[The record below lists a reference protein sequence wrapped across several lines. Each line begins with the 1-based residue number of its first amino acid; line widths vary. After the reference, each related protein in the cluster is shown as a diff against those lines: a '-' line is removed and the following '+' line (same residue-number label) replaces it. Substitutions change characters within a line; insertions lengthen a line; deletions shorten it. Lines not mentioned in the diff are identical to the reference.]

1 MTTRPATYA
10 FDNALS
16 IQRQRLGALEALL
29 DAGTIRH
36 LEAVGVG
43 AGARCLEVGA
53 GGGSIAAWL
62 CERVGPDGTVMATDL
77 DTTVL
82 RDLPHAN
89 LEVRVHDVL
98 ADDLP
103 EEAFDLV
110 HLRLLL
116 AWLDDPALALD
127 RLVAALR
134 PGGVLVAEEMDFV
147 SVVPDARLD
156 DHRRSVFARVV
167 GAHNAVLAARHT
179 FDPAY
184 GRRLAGDL
192 ADAGLVGVESEGR
205 AGTWRGGGPGGLV
218 WRLTFDQLREAMVAS
233 GTVTAPEVDEAVAL
247 CCDPELAFLSQV
259 TMAAWG
265 RRPARPAV
273 AGQ

>member
-1 MTTRPATYA
+1 MTARPASYA

-43 AGARCLEVGA
+43 AGACCLEAGA

-62 CERVGPDGTVMATDL
+62 CERVGPQGAVVATDL

-82 RDLPHAN
+82 RDLTHPN

-116 AWLDDPALALD
+116 AWLDDPALALH

-134 PGGVLVAEEMDFV
+134 PGGVLLAEEMDFV

-156 DHRRSVFARVV
+156 LRRRSVFARVV
-167 GAHNAVLAARHT
+167 GAHNAVLGARHT

-192 ADAGLVGVESEGR
+192 ADAGLVDVGSEGR
-205 AGTWRGGGPGGLV
+205 VGTWRGGGPGRLV
-218 WRLTFDQLREAMVAS
+218 WRLTFEQLREAMVLCGAA
-233 GTVTAPEVDEAVAL
+233 TAAEVDEAIEL
-247 CCDPELAFLSQV
+247 CSDPELAFLSQV

-265 RRPARPAV
+265 RRPAVPAV